1 MPVRRGL
8 LCPVLGT
15 ATSPFCEP
23 NCKCRLTA
31 SSTPH
36 LLTARSFFHPPVGD
50 HGDDGSLIVILC
62 LDIDDERSDAVKFGA
77 LVSFQAIDSAGR
89 YFIAVFD
96 YTLI

>member
-1 MPVRRGL
+1 M
-8 LCPVLGT
+8 
-15 ATSPFCEP
+15 SPHRFEHTTP
-23 NCKCRLTA
+23 SNC
-31 SSTPH
+31 SQ
-36 LLTARSFFHPPVGD
+36 FFHPPVGD